1 MSNFSTGLRREGMAG
16 LAKGLA
22 ILELFGANN
31 ERLTVSTA
39 AQRTGITRAAA
50 RRCLLTLAALNYL
63 SHDGKYFMPAP
74 RLLRLGS
81 AYLGGDALA
90 AAAAP
95 ILDRL
100 RDEIGESV
108 SLAVAD
114 GDEILFVARS
124 AAARVVSAAVKI
136 GARWPMHCT
145 AAGRVL
151 LAARP
156 DAGFE
161 TYLANAKFEKL
172 TPKTVVDR
180 DELRRVIEET
190 RRRGYGAGD
199 EEIEIG
205 LRAVA
210 VPVHSPAGMVVA
222 AMTVSASSARMS
234 ILAMEQGIVPALRRA
249 ADRLLRSGG

>member
-1 MSNFSTGLRREGMAG
+1 MSNLSTGLRREGMAG

-22 ILELFGANN
+22 ILEVFGATN
-31 ERLTVSTA
+31 ERLTVTTA
-39 AQRTGITRAAA
+39 AERTGVTRAAA
-50 RRCLLTLAALNYL
+50 RRCLLTLVALNYL
-63 SHDGKYFMPAP
+63 NHDGKYFTPAP
-74 RLLRLGS
+74 RLLWLGS

-95 ILDRL
+95 VLDRL

-124 AAARVVSAAVKI
+124 AATRVVSAAVKI
-136 GARWPMHCT
+136 GARWPMYCT

-151 LAARP
+151 LAARS
-156 DAGFE
+156 DHEFE
-161 TYLANAKFEKL
+161 TYLANARFQKL
-172 TPKTVVDR
+172 TPKTVVDC

-210 VPVHSPAGMVVA
+210 VPVHSPAGATVA
-222 AMTVSASSARMS
+222 AMAVSASSALMN
-234 ILAMEQGIVPALRRA
+234 IAAMEQDIVPALRRA
-249 ADRLLRSGG
+249 TDRLLRSGG

>member
-1 MSNFSTGLRREGMAG
+1 MSNFSTSLRREGMAG

-22 ILELFGANN
+22 ILELFGAKS

-39 AQRTGITRAAA
+39 AERTGITRAAA

-63 SHDGKYFMPAP
+63 SHDGKYFTPAP

-114 GDEILFVARS
+114 GDEVLFVARS
-124 AAARVVSAAVKI
+124 AAARVVSAAVRI
-136 GARWPMHCT
+136 GARWPMYCT

-156 DAGFE
+156 ESEFE
-161 TYLANAKFEKL
+161 TYLANGRFEKL

-180 DELRRVIEET
+180 GGLRRVIEET

-210 VPVHSPAGMVVA
+210 VPVHSPAGVTVA
-222 AMTVSASSARMS
+222 AMAVSASSARMN
-234 ILAMEQGIVPALRRA
+234 IGAMEHDIVPALRQA
-249 ADRLLRSGG
+249 ADRLLRTGG

>member
-1 MSNFSTGLRREGMAG
+1 MSNLSAGLRQEGMAG

-22 ILELFGANN
+22 ILELFGAHNG
-31 ERLTVSTA
+31 RLTVSTA
-39 AQRTGITRAAA
+39 AEQTGITRAAA

-63 SHDGKYFMPAP
+63 SHDGKYFTPAP

-81 AYLGGDALA
+81 AYLGGDGLA

-124 AAARVVSAAVKI
+124 AATRVVSAAVKI
-136 GARWPMHCT
+136 GARWPMYCT

-156 DAGFE
+156 DAEFE
-161 TYLANAKFEKL
+161 AYLANGRFERL

-180 DELRRVIEET
+180 DRLRRVIEET

-199 EEIEIG
+199 EGVEIG

-210 VPVHSPAGMVVA
+210 VPVYSPAGMVVA
-222 AMTVSASSARMS
+222 AMAVSAASARMT
-234 ILAMEQGIVPALRRA
+234 IGAMEQSIVPALRQA